1 MGVSY
6 LPYMKLSEKQLRLL
20 HIRQMRGWGKSPG
33 YYKGKELQVMKKP
46 RLTTIFSMILIF
58 AGISLALYPTIS
70 NILAQKHASQAI
82 TEYNDEIKDMDEEK
96 IDAVKEA
103 MQQYNEQL
111 GNAVTQDAIGEQ
123 QTGTSHVDMLDI
135 GDVIGYLT
143 VPVINVNLPIYKG
156 TSQDVL
162 AKGVGYIP
170 ETSFPLGGESTHSVL
185 TGHRGLPDAKLFTDM
200 DKVQKKDQFYIHV
213 LDEVLAYEVDQIK
226 VVDPEDTSDLD
237 IVEGKDYVT
246 LVTCTPYAVN
256 THRLLVR
263 GHRVPYTGEE
273 KAKTVSQVRP
283 AAMAQRV
290 VDVWPWFLFMMAGVA
305 VTEGVIILL
314 ILIKRHHD
322 KKKKG

>member
-1 MGVSY
+1 
-6 LPYMKLSEKQLRLL
+6 
-20 HIRQMRGWGKSPG
+20 
-33 YYKGKELQVMKKP
+33 MKKP

-111 GNAVTQDAIGEQ
+111 GNAVTQDAIGKQ

-143 VPVINVNLPIYKG
+143 VPVINVNLPIY
-156 TSQDVL
+156 
-162 AKGVGYIP
+162 
-170 ETSFPLGGESTHSVL
+170 
-185 TGHRGLPDAKLFTDM
+185 
-200 DKVQKKDQFYIHV
+200 
-213 LDEVLAYEVDQIK
+213 EVDQIK
-226 VVDPEDTSDLD
+226 VVEPEDTSDLD

>member
-1 MGVSY
+1 M
-6 LPYMKLSEKQLRLL
+6 
-20 HIRQMRGWGKSPG
+20 
-33 YYKGKELQVMKKP
+33 
-46 RLTTIFSMILIF
+46 
-58 AGISLALYPTIS
+58 
-70 NILAQKHASQAI
+70 
-82 TEYNDEIKDMDEEK
+82 
-96 IDAVKEA
+96 
-103 MQQYNEQL
+103 
-111 GNAVTQDAIGEQ
+111 
-123 QTGTSHVDMLDI
+123 
-135 GDVIGYLT
+135 
-143 VPVINVNLPIYKG
+143 
-156 TSQDVL
+156 
-162 AKGVGYIP
+162 
-170 ETSFPLGGESTHSVL
+170 
-185 TGHRGLPDAKLFTDM
+185 
-200 DKVQKKDQFYIHV
+200 

>member
-6 LPYMKLSEKQLRLL
+6 LPYMQMSEKQLRPL
-20 HIRQMRGWGKSPG
+20 HIRQMRGRVQKPRLSQ
-33 YYKGKELQVMKKP
+33 GKELQVMKKP

-162 AKGVGYIP
+162 AKGVGYVP

-226 VVDPEDTSDLD
+226 VVDPEDTSGSGYCGRKGLCDACHLHT
-237 IVEGKDYVT
+237 VCCQYTPPSCERTPCAVYRGGEGKNSFADPPGGNGEASGR
-246 LVTCTPYAVN
+246 CMAM
-256 THRLLVR
+256 
-263 GHRVPYTGEE
+263 VPVYDGRCGSDRRCDHFTDPHKE
-273 KAKTVSQVRP
+273 AP
-283 AAMAQRV
+283 
-290 VDVWPWFLFMMAGVA
+290 
-305 VTEGVIILL
+305 
-314 ILIKRHHD
+314 
-322 KKKKG
+322 

>member
-1 MGVSY
+1 
-6 LPYMKLSEKQLRLL
+6 
-20 HIRQMRGWGKSPG
+20 
-33 YYKGKELQVMKKP
+33 MKKP

-111 GNAVTQDAIGEQ
+111 GNAVTQ
-123 QTGTSHVDMLDI
+123 
-135 GDVIGYLT
+135 
-143 VPVINVNLPIYKG
+143 
-156 TSQDVL
+156 
-162 AKGVGYIP
+162 
-170 ETSFPLGGESTHSVL
+170 
-185 TGHRGLPDAKLFTDM
+185 
-200 DKVQKKDQFYIHV
+200 
-213 LDEVLAYEVDQIK
+213 VLAYEVDQIK

>member
-82 TEYNDEIKDMDEEK
+82 TEYNDEIKGMDEEK

-123 QTGTSHVDMLDI
+123 QTGTSHVDMLAI
-135 GDVIGYLT
+135 
-143 VPVINVNLPIYKG
+143 
-156 TSQDVL
+156 
-162 AKGVGYIP
+162 
-170 ETSFPLGGESTHSVL
+170 
-185 TGHRGLPDAKLFTDM
+185 
-200 DKVQKKDQFYIHV
+200 
-213 LDEVLAYEVDQIK
+213 
-226 VVDPEDTSDLD
+226 
-237 IVEGKDYVT
+237 
-246 LVTCTPYAVN
+246 
-256 THRLLVR
+256 
-263 GHRVPYTGEE
+263 
-273 KAKTVSQVRP
+273 
-283 AAMAQRV
+283 
-290 VDVWPWFLFMMAGVA
+290 
-305 VTEGVIILL
+305 
-314 ILIKRHHD
+314 
-322 KKKKG
+322 